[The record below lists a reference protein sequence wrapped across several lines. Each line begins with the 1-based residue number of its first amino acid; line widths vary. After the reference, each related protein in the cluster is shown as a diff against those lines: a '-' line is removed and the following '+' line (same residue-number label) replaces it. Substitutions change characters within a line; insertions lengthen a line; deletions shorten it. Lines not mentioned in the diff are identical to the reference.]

1 MSNTLRSL
9 TWAIVLSLAVL
20 AASLASPAAAQTTY
34 NVGSTTTGV
43 PFTFLD
49 VKTNSIQGA
58 MVDVI
63 KAIAKDAGFTVNV
76 QAIPFSA
83 LIPSLTT
90 NKIDI
95 ISAAMYITPTRKEVI
110 DFSDPVYTYGEG
122 LVVVIKDPKEYKT
135 LDDLKGEVVGA
146 QVGTA
151 YVDALQK
158 SGVFKEVRVYDS
170 IADILRDV
178 NVGRLKAGFGD
189 YPIVAYQLAQ
199 GTYPE
204 VRLVK
209 SYKPQVVG
217 SIGIGVRKTDKE
229 LLAKINKSLA
239 KLKADGTTDRIL
251 ADWKLK

>member
-1 MSNTLRSL
+1 MSDTRRGL
-9 TWAIVLSLAVL
+9 TGAIVLSVTVL
-20 AASLASPAAAQTTY
+20 AAGLASPAPAQTTY

-49 VKTNSIQGA
+49 VKTNSIQGV

-63 KAIAKDAGFTVNV
+63 KVIAKDAGFAVNV
-76 QAIPFSA
+76 RAIPVSA

-90 NKIDI
+90 NKIDL
-95 ISAAMYITPTRKEVI
+95 ISAAMHITPARKEVI

-122 LVVVIKDPKEYKT
+122 LVVVKDPKEYKT

-151 YVDALQK
+151 YIDALQK
-158 SGVFKEVRVYDS
+158 SGVFKEVRAYDS

-204 VRLVK
+204 VRLAK
-209 SYKPQVVG
+209 IYKPQVVG

>member
-1 MSNTLRSL
+1 
-9 TWAIVLSLAVL
+9 
-20 AASLASPAAAQTTY
+20 
-34 NVGSTTTGV
+34 
-43 PFTFLD
+43 
-49 VKTNSIQGA
+49 
-58 MVDVI
+58 
-63 KAIAKDAGFTVNV
+63 
-76 QAIPFSA
+76 
-83 LIPSLTT
+83 
-90 NKIDI
+90 
-95 ISAAMYITPTRKEVI
+95 MYITPARKEII

-122 LVVVIKDPKEYKT
+122 LVVKDPKEHKT

-151 YVDALQK
+151 YVDAFQK

-170 IADILRDV
+170 IAGILRDV

-217 SIGIGVRKTDKE
+217 SIGIGVRKTDKD

-239 KLKADGTTDRIL
+239 KLKALGTTDRIL
-251 ADWKLK
+251 ADWKLR

>member
-1 MSNTLRSL
+1 MPDALRGL
-9 TWAIVLSLAVL
+9 TRVIALSVTVL
-20 AASLASPAAAQTTY
+20 AAGLASPAPAQTTY

-49 VKTNSIQGA
+49 VKANSIQGV

-63 KAIAKDAGFTVNV
+63 TAIAKDAGFTVNV
-76 QAIPFSA
+76 QAISFSA
-83 LIPSLTT
+83 LIPWLTT
-90 NKIDI
+90 NKIDLI
-95 ISAAMYITPTRKEVI
+95 AAAMYITPAGKEVI

-122 LVVVIKDPKEYKT
+122 LVVVKDHPNEYKT
-135 LDDLKGEVVGA
+135 LDDLRGEVVGA

-151 YVDALQK
+151 YVDAFQK

-170 IADILRDV
+170 IADLLRDV

-199 GTYPE
+199 GAYPE

-209 SYKPQVVG
+209 RYKPQAVG

-239 KLKADGTTDRIL
+239 KLKALGTTDRIL